1 MFPSHDR
8 RGLRFT
14 GSSDTM
20 AQLHRNEYVVPES
33 GARPQAVE
41 RIMNQQ
47 SGSGINITINADV
60 VERDAVEELVR
71 KIERRFQNFGTMQST
86 LFAG

>member
-1 MFPSHDR
+1 M
-8 RGLRFT
+8 
-14 GSSDTM
+14 
-20 AQLHRNEYVVPES
+20 LHRNEYVVPES

-47 SGSGINITINADV
+47 NGSGMVININADV
-60 VERDAVEELVR
+60 VDRDAVETLVR
-71 KIERRFQNFGTMQST
+71 KIEQRFQSFGQFQST